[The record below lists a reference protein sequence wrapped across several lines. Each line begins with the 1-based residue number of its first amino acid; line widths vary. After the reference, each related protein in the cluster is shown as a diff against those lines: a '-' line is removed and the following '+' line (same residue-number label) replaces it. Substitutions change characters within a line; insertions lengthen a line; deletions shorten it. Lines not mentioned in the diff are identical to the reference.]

1 MSLKLFSEDEHN
13 KRTSLM
19 KRRDEKEPEQAE
31 RFIGI
36 RDVQRRYGNVSHMT
50 IERRLTSDP
59 AFPKPIRFGH
69 QRMWRI
75 ADLERYER
83 DLFARSA

>member
-1 MSLKLFSEDEHN
+1 
-13 KRTSLM
+13 M
-19 KRRDEKEPEQAE
+19 KRRDQAEPEQAGE

-59 AFPKPIRFGH
+59 SFPN
-69 QRMWRI
+69 
-75 ADLERYER
+75 
-83 DLFARSA
+83 

>member
-1 MSLKLFSEDEHN
+1 
-13 KRTSLM
+13 M
-19 KRRDEKEPEQAE
+19 KRRDQAEPEQAGE

-59 AFPKPIRFGH
+59 SFPKPIRLGH